1 MLPADRGASGTRP
14 VPRRFDAYVDSL
26 IGVIDGGR
34 EKMSRRKLSEETS
47 FDRIIASFEES
58 RLRPDGTLWYAVSWA
73 EGAKPPTES
82 GKQTARDCKNT
93 SHESGSDRRLFSHM
107 DSFHIENSSNRRSVR
122 IGPAEYLLVDLTQ
135 PLQLDVEV
143 YPGDPKP
150 QKEIFSDID
159 ETGYQHH
166 IYRLGDHNFHPHGD
180 APSHQNADM
189 KHLGFETF
197 DLSYCFNSA
206 FMIDL
211 SDSAES
217 VQSDGI
223 RFLTRVEKKHLE
235 ASTDLLSEVS
245 AVVIRTGYDNW
256 LETNRPH
263 STGTIPYLADDAS
276 EFLAGFPNIKVVG
289 IDSITIDPPGSHASH
304 RQLRDRM
311 IVESLVHLHEIPEE
325 IRTGF
330 DLQTAPVRIVGAT
343 GGPVAAYAFIQL

>member
-1 MLPADRGASGTRP
+1 MRSTHEEAP
-14 VPRRFDAYVDSL
+14 VTGRRIH
-26 IGVIDGGR
+26 IGSAQFLVID
-34 EKMSRRKLSEETS
+34 L
-47 FDRIIASFEES
+47 
-58 RLRPDGTLWYAVSWA
+58 
-73 EGAKPPTES
+73 
-82 GKQTARDCKNT
+82 N
-93 SHESGSDRRLFSHM
+93 
-107 DSFHIENSSNRRSVR
+107 
-122 IGPAEYLLVDLTQ
+122 Q
-135 PLQLDVEV
+135 PLDLDVEV
-143 YPGDPKP
+143 FPGDPKP
-150 QKEIFSDID
+150 QKEIFSDIN

-180 APSHQNADM
+180 APSHQNADL

-197 DLSYCFNSA
+197 DLSFCFNSA
-206 FMIDL
+206 FMVDL

-217 VQSDGI
+217 LESDGV

-235 ASTDLLSEVS
+235 ASTDLLSEVG

-263 STGTIPYLADDAS
+263 STGTIPHLAEDAS
-276 EFLAGFPNIKVVG
+276 RFLAGFPNIKVVG

-304 RQLRDRM
+304 RQLRDKM

-325 IRTGF
+325 TRSGF